1 MRPMMEV
8 QPGLFVPLPKSLT
21 IGEALDMVK
30 TPCLFVGQD
39 GSVRFGRGL
48 GITLWDD
55 EKERG

>member
-21 IGEALDMVK
+21 IDEALDMVK
-30 TPCLFVGQD
+30 TPCRFVDRD